1 MDTAVSISA
10 AEAGRRLGTTIPRVK
25 RALAR
30 LGLAVEAGRGGRLL
44 IGPQAFALLREELGA
59 TERLDDL
66 SRVEV
71 AVLAA
76 LDRAP
81 FGLVSARAVAARA
94 GVAPTSA
101 GNALERLVAE
111 GLVERK
117 TALVAA
123 GRARRVEV
131 LTARRSSARWRRI
144 APTLG
149 RTRPAQRSG
158 TRRAPSRAVPPRLRH
173 LFWNVA
179 PAQLETAR
187 SGGTI
192 ARRLLQTGDPEGLAW
207 GAANLS
213 AADWEHAG
221 RARGLDPRARGLAR
235 NLAVAAEGR
244 AG

>member
-1 MDTAVSISA
+1 MDTASTISA

-25 RALAR
+25 RAVAR
-30 LGLAVEAGRGGRLL
+30 LGLAVERGRGGRLT
-44 IGPQAFALLREELGA
+44 IGAEAFARLREELGS
-59 TERLDDL
+59 TERIDDL

-94 GVAPTSA
+94 GIAPTSA
-101 GNALERLVAE
+101 SNALEKLVAE
-111 GLVERK
+111 GLVERN
-117 TALVAA
+117 TAVVAA
-123 GRARRVEV
+123 GRARRVE
-131 LTARRSSARWRRI
+131 LLMARRSSPRWRRL
-144 APTLG
+144 APLLG
-149 RTRPAQRSG
+149 RMRPAQRGG
-158 TRRAPSRAVPPRLRH
+158 TRHAPSRAVPPRLRH

-179 PAQLETAR
+179 PEQLETAR
-187 SGGTI
+187 SGGAI
-192 ARRLLQTGDPEGLAW
+192 ARRLLQAGEPEGLAW

-213 AADWEHAG
+213 SADWEHAG
-221 RARGLDPRARGLAR
+221 RARGLDPRARRLAR

>member
-25 RALAR
+25 RALVR
-30 LGLAVEAGRGGRLL
+30 LGLPVEAGRGGRLT
-44 IGPQAFALLREELGA
+44 IGPEAFARLRDELGTA
-59 TERLDDL
+59 QRLDDL
-66 SRVEV
+66 SRVEI

-101 GNALERLVAE
+101 SNALERLVAE
-111 GLVERK
+111 GWVERK
-117 TALVAA
+117 TAVVAA
-123 GRARRVEV
+123 GRARRVE
-131 LTARRSSARWRRI
+131 LLAPRRLSTRWRRI
-144 APTLG
+144 APVLG
-149 RTRPAQRSG
+149 QTRLARRGG
-158 TRRAPSRAVPPRLRH
+158 TRHAPNRVVPPRLWH

-179 PAQLETAR
+179 PAQLDTAR

-192 ARRLLQTGDPEGLAW
+192 ARRLLQIGDPEGLAW
-207 GAANLS
+207 GAVNLS

-221 RARGLDPRARGLAR
+221 RARGLDPRVRRLAR
-235 NLAVAAEGR
+235 NLATAAEDR
-244 AG
+244 A